1 MPAFRH
7 FLFSTFIIT
16 LPCNGSTYP
25 QIRVLK
31 AHKKLELSKTVG
43 IDKLKRVVV
52 VYEQYAVIHFSLK
65 FEDALETFQ
74 ITVCLYG
81 F

>member
-1 MPAFRH
+1 LAPLFNFHALAAFHH

-16 LPCNGSTYP
+16 LPCNGSTSP

-31 AHKKLELSKTVG
+31 AHKKLELSMTVG

-52 VYEQYAVIHFSLK
+52 VYERYAVKHFNLK
-65 FEDALETFQ
+65 F
-74 ITVCLYG
+74 V
-81 F
+81 